1 MQRDKI
7 SILCSSCCWWWS
19 KDIASDLLFHYDD
32 ADDDDD
38 DECNGMVGMIVIIMA
53 ITIRYWWWS
62 KDIATDLSFSDK
74 PMQKKSTNL
83 LCNTISLIMN
93 SNRAF
98 KL

>member
-32 ADDDDD
+32 ADDNDD

-62 KDIATDLSFSDK
+62 KDIASDLSFFRQTDAEEIDESRL
-74 PMQKKSTNL
+74 QYHQSHNE
-83 LCNTISLIMN
+83 
-93 SNRAF
+93 
-98 KL
+98 